1 MKSVFFETIQNN
13 LKVLGLNRGDA
24 LLVHASLGALG
35 KFHDK
40 AQIVTE
46 ALLNTVG
53 EEGTLLMP
61 ALSYETVTK
70 ERPVF
75 NQKHTPSCVGWLSEY
90 FRNQP
95 GVRRSLHP
103 THSVC
108 ALGEKSDYFIDNHL
122 SDHTPCGYYS
132 PFRKLRDIGGK
143 ILFLGCSLNANTS
156 MHGVEELVA
165 PEYLYDGEIQYKME
179 LENGDVYQKKYVTH
193 NFKGFQQRYD
203 RVLNILSSDDYSFG
217 KVLTAGTYLI
227 KAIPLWEKSQK
238 KLSDNPLYFVDRMNN

>member
-1 MKSVFFETIQNN
+1 MKLDFLETIQNS
-13 LKVLGLNRGDA
+13 LQVLGLHKGDV
-24 LLVHASLGALG
+24 LLVHSSLGALG
-35 KFHDK
+35 KFPDK

-46 ALLNTVG
+46 ALLNTIG
-53 EEGTLLMP
+53 DEGTLLMP

-75 NQKHTPSCVGWLSEY
+75 NQKNTPSCVGWLSEF

-108 ALGEKSDYFIDNHL
+108 ALGKKSNYFIDNHL
-122 SDHTPCGYYS
+122 SDNTPCGYYS
-132 PFRKLRDIGGK
+132 PFRKLREIGGK

-156 MHGVEELVA
+156 MHGVEELSV
-165 PEYLYDGEIQYKME
+165 PEYLYGGEIQYKLE
-179 LENGDVYQKKYVTH
+179 TENGDEYQKKYIPH

-203 RVLNILSSDDYSFG
+203 RVLNILSRDDYSFG

-227 KAIPLWEKSQK
+227 KTIPLWEKSHK
-238 KLSDNPLYFVDRMNN
+238 KLSDNPLYFVDRINN